1 LFVAVTEAN
10 PMPEAAIQAK
20 EAFEFVLEH
29 GRRIVYDHHIV
40 YWTRECPPYALANA
54 HINV

>member
-1 LFVAVTEAN
+1 
-10 PMPEAAIQAK
+10 MPEAAIQAK